1 MVPVRGFADRRVAVL
16 GLKGP
21 GLAAARALAA
31 GGADVGVW
39 DADGPQRLTAHA
51 GGLTVEDP
59 TERDWGDLAAFII
72 EDAGLLT
79 TDEPPRLIELARAV
93 GAPVLAARSLLAE
106 AAARE
111 PDVKLALITGRQAQ
125 AAVDLALHLMDAAG
139 LSAHDLLASGQPHA
153 GGWVIG
159 ALSRDELSSL
169 PGIVEA
175 DAFVALSPEAGT
187 GAGAGAGPEAG
198 QGSLSDTLER
208 LADGAGHALI
218 VSAEARPCARLIA
231 NRRGAH
237 TAAISGRHV
246 LGGGVY
252 VSGGAVFDSLGPKA
266 VRAGGVAAFAPREAV
281 AAGYALARRLGV
293 SAEAAARALK
303 DWPGAPG
310 FGRRVLQFGPVS
322 LVDWSAARTPAGAVD
337 VLSARAPSVWVA
349 GPALDAHAGD
359 LLAEAA
365 EAGGAVRAVHLVTDR
380 GRAAR
385 ALRKSVPCTVH
396 RTLAAAIA
404 HAAHDALKADAL
416 KQGAGGR
423 TLVYAPGSVSG
434 ESSQGFEA
442 AANALLSRALKGDA
456 A

>member
-21 GLAAARALAA
+21 GLAAARALGA
-31 GGADVGVW
+31 GGADVSVW
-39 DADGPQRLTAHA
+39 DEGEPERSNARAC
-51 GGLTVEDP
+51 GLTVEDL
-59 TERDWGDLAAFII
+59 TQRDWGDLAAFIV

-79 TDEPPRLIELARAV
+79 AEEPPRLIELARAV
-93 GAPVLAARSLLAE
+93 GAPVLAACGLLAE

-111 PDVKLALITGRQAQ
+111 PDIKLALVTGRHAQ
-125 AAVDLALHLMDAAG
+125 AAADLARHLMDTAG
-139 LSAHDLLASGQPHA
+139 LSVHDLLAPGQPRA

-159 ALSRDELSSL
+159 ALSGDELSSL
-169 PGIVEA
+169 PDIVEA
-175 DAFVALSPEAGT
+175 EAFVALSPGAC
-187 GAGAGAGPEAG
+187 AGAG
-198 QGSLSDTLER
+198 QGALSGIFER
-208 LADGAGHALI
+208 LADGAAHGLI
-218 VSAEARPCARLIA
+218 ATAEARPCARLIA

-237 TAAISGRHV
+237 TAAISGRQV

-252 VSGGAVFDSLGPKA
+252 VSGGAVFDALGPKA
-266 VRAGGVAAFAPREAV
+266 VRVGAIAPFAPREAI

-293 SAEAAARALK
+293 DAEAAARALS

-322 LVDWSAARTPAGAVD
+322 LVDWSTAHTPASAVD
-337 VLSARAPSVWVA
+337 AVCGRAPSVWIA
-349 GPALDAHAGD
+349 GPSLDSHAGD
-359 LLAEAA
+359 LLAEA
-365 EAGGAVRAVHLVTDR
+365 GGTVRAVHLVTDR

-385 ALRKSVPCTVH
+385 GLKKSAACTVH

-404 HAAHDALKADAL
+404 HAAHDGL
-416 KQGAGGR
+416 KQGAGGC

-434 ESSQGFEA
+434 ESSQGFDA

>member
-21 GLAAARALAA
+21 GVAAARALAA
-31 GGADVGVW
+31 GGADVSVW
-39 DADGPQRLTAHA
+39 DADGPQRMSAHA

-79 TDEPPRLIELARAV
+79 TDEPPRLVELARAV

-111 PDVKLALITGRQAQ
+111 PDVKLALITGRHAQ
-125 AAVDLALHLMDAAG
+125 AAADLALHLMDAAG
-139 LSAHDLLASGQPHA
+139 LSAHDLLAPGPAHA
-153 GGWVIG
+153 DGWVIG

-169 PGIVEA
+169 PDIVEA
-175 DAFVALSPEAGT
+175 DAFVALSPGAGAGT
-187 GAGAGAGPEAG
+187 GAGTGAGPEAG
-198 QGSLSDTLER
+198 RGSLSGALER
-208 LADGAGHALI
+208 LADGALHALI
-218 VSAEARPCARLIA
+218 ASAEARPCARLIA

-237 TAAISGRHV
+237 TAAISGRQV

-252 VSGGAVFDSLGPKA
+252 VSGGALFDALGAKA
-266 VRAGGVAAFAPREAV
+266 VRAGAVAAFAPREAV

-293 SAEAAARALK
+293 GAEVAARALK

-337 VLSARAPSVWVA
+337 VLSGRAPSVWVA

-359 LLAEAA
+359 LLAEAG
-365 EAGGAVRAVHLVTDR
+365 EAGGALRAVHLVTDR

-385 ALRKSVPCTVH
+385 TLKKSVPCTVH

-404 HAAHDALKADAL
+404 HAAHDALK
-416 KQGAGGR
+416 QGAGGC

-434 ESSQGFEA
+434 ESSQGFES

>member
-1 MVPVRGFADRRVAVL
+1 MVPVRGFADRRVSVL

-21 GLAAARALAA
+21 GFAAARALKA
-31 GGADVGVW
+31 GGAEVTVW
-39 DADGPQRLTAHA
+39 DEDGPARSKAHA
-51 GGLTVEDP
+51 SGLTVEDP

-72 EDAGLLT
+72 EDAHLIT
-79 TDEPPRLIELARAV
+79 AEEPPRLIDLARAV
-93 GAPVLAARSLLAE
+93 GAPVLAARCLLAE

-111 PDVKLALITGRQAQ
+111 PGVKLALVTGRHAQ
-125 AAVDLALHLMDAAG
+125 AAADLAVHLMDSAG
-139 LSAHDLLASGQPHA
+139 LNAHDLLAPGGARA

-159 ALSRDELSSL
+159 ALSGDELASL
-169 PGIVEA
+169 PDIVEA
-175 DAFVALSPEAGT
+175 EAFVALSP
-187 GAGAGAGPEAG
+187 GAGAGLGSEHG
-198 QGSLSDTLER
+198 QGTLHETFER

-218 VSAEARPCARLIA
+218 ATAEARPCARLIA
-231 NRRGAH
+231 NRRGPH

-252 VSGGAVFDSLGPKA
+252 VSGGAVFDALGPK
-266 VRAGGVAAFAPREAV
+266 VVNAGAVAAFAPREAV

-293 SAEAAARALK
+293 GAEAAARALK
-303 DWPGAPG
+303 NWTGAPG
-310 FGRRVLQFGPVS
+310 FGRHVLDFGPVS

-337 VLSARAPSVWVA
+337 AACGRAPSVWIA

-359 LLAEAA
+359 LLA

-385 ALRKSVPCTVH
+385 TLKKSASCTVH

-404 HAAHDALKADAL
+404 HAAHDALKPA
-416 KQGAGGR
+416 AGR
-423 TLVYAPGSVSG
+423 CTLVYAPGSVSG
-434 ESSQGFEA
+434 ESSQGFES

>member
-1 MVPVRGFADRRVAVL
+1 MVPVRGFADRRVSVL

-21 GLAAARALAA
+21 GFAAARALKA
-31 GGADVGVW
+31 GGAEVTVW
-39 DADGPQRLTAHA
+39 DEDGPARSKAHA
-51 GGLTVEDP
+51 SGLTVEDP

-72 EDAGLLT
+72 EDARLIT
-79 TDEPPRLIELARAV
+79 AEEPPRLIDLARAV
-93 GAPVLAARSLLAE
+93 GAPVLAARGVLAE

-111 PDVKLALITGRQAQ
+111 PGVKLALVTGRHAQ
-125 AAVDLALHLMDAAG
+125 AAADLALYLMDAAG
-139 LSAHDLLASGQPHA
+139 LSAHDLLAPGQPRV

-159 ALSRDELSSL
+159 ALSSDELASL
-169 PGIVEA
+169 PDIVEA
-175 DAFVALSPEAGT
+175 DAFVALSPGPR
-187 GAGAGAGPEAG
+187 AGAGAG
-198 QGSLSDTLER
+198 QGMLHETFAR

-218 VSAEARPCARLIA
+218 ATAEARPCARLIA

-237 TAAISGRHV
+237 TAAISGRQV

-252 VSGGAVFDSLGPKA
+252 VSGGAVFDALGPRA
-266 VRAGGVAAFAPREAV
+266 VRAGAVAAFAPREAI

-293 SAEAAARALK
+293 GAEAAARALS

-322 LVDWSAARTPAGAVD
+322 LVDWSAAHTPAAALDAVC
-337 VLSARAPSVWVA
+337 SAAPSVWLA
-349 GPALDAHAGD
+349 GPALDAYAGD
-359 LLAEAA
+359 LLAEA
-365 EAGGAVRAVHLVTDR
+365 GGAMRAVHLVTDR

-385 ALRKSVPCTVH
+385 ALKKSVPCTVH
-396 RTLAAAIA
+396 STLAAAIA
-404 HAAHDALKADAL
+404 HAAHDALKP
-416 KQGAGGR
+416 GAGGC

-442 AANALLSRALKGDA
+442 AAKALLSRALKGDA

>member
-31 GGADVGVW
+31 GGADVRVW
-39 DADGPQRLTAHA
+39 DADGPARLGAHA

-72 EDAGLLT
+72 EDAGHLT
-79 TDEPPRLIELARAV
+79 TDEPPRLIDLARAV
-93 GAPVLAARSLLAE
+93 GAPVLAARGLLAD

-111 PDVKLALITGRQAQ
+111 PDVKLALITGRHAQ
-125 AAVDLALHLMDAAG
+125 AAADLALHLMDAAG
-139 LSAHDLLASGQPHA
+139 LGAHDLLAPGQAPA

-159 ALSRDELSSL
+159 ALTSDELSTL
-169 PGIVEA
+169 PGVVQA
-175 DAFVALSPEAGT
+175 DAFVALSP
-187 GAGAGAGPEAG
+187 GAGAGAGAGASPETG
-198 QGSLSDTLER
+198 RGSLSDTLER

-218 VSAEARPCARLIA
+218 ASAEARPCARLIA

-252 VSGGAVFDSLGPKA
+252 ISGGAVFDALGSKA
-266 VRAGGVAAFAPREAV
+266 VRAGAVAAFAPREAV

-293 SAEAAARALK
+293 GAEAAARALK

-310 FGRRVLQFGPVS
+310 FGRRVLDFGPVS

-337 VLSARAPSVWVA
+337 VLSSSAPSVWVA

-359 LLAEAA
+359 LLAEA
-365 EAGGAVRAVHLVTDR
+365 GGVVRAVHLVTDR

-385 ALRKSVPCTVH
+385 ALKKSVPCTVH

-404 HAAHDALKADAL
+404 HAAHDALKPDAL
-416 KQGAGGR
+416 KQRAGGC

-434 ESSQGFEA
+434 ESSQSFEA